1 MIAAQPFARIV
12 VGYDGSA
19 AADTALRQAVALA
32 EQYHGEVIV
41 VHLSDR
47 SAAAVLPIG
56 TAAAPAALDPVP
68 VLGSL
73 EPIRHDLFYRVSAR
87 VASCSVPVSMEFSMN
102 AAAVGILDA
111 VVRWSATAIAVGT
124 HARTG
129 VAHAFIG
136 SVAEEVLRAAPVPV
150 IVTRAGTVRETVR
163 RIVVGVDAS
172 EPSTNAIA
180 FAVKLG
186 LGLERRI
193 RLLYCTVAD
202 TNRILRQGADPSFDP
217 TPMLSVMRMAARNA
231 LDAALQSANDAG
243 LQPDTELTD
252 AIDAGSGLCEVAR
265 RHDADAILVGNHK
278 RGKLESFFLG
288 STAEAVIHHADRPVI
303 VVPAQLEHVPGAAPR
318 VPNHA

>member
-1 MIAAQPFARIV
+1 MIVANPFTRIV

-19 AADTALRQAVALA
+19 AADSALRQAVALA
-32 EQYHGEVIV
+32 QQYHGEVVV

-56 TAAAPAALDPVP
+56 TAAAAALDPAP

-73 EPIRHDLFYRVSAR
+73 EPVRHDLFSKVSAR

-102 AAAVGILDA
+102 AAAAGILDA
-111 VVRWSATAIAVGT
+111 VVRWNATAIAVGT

-129 VAHAFIG
+129 VAHAFIR

-150 IVTRAGTVRETVR
+150 IVMREGTVRESIR

-172 EPSTNAIA
+172 EPSTNAMS
-180 FAVKLG
+180 FAVELG
-186 LGLERRI
+186 LGLEQRL
-193 RLLYCTVAD
+193 RLLYCTVTD
-202 TNRILRQGADPSFDP
+202 TNSILRQGSDASFDP
-217 TPMLSVMRMAARNA
+217 MPMLSVLRMSARNA
-231 LDAALQSANDAG
+231 LDLALQSANEAG

-265 RHDADAILVGNHK
+265 RHDADAIVIGNHK

-303 VVPAQLEHVPGAAPR
+303 VVPAQPVHAIGAAPR